1 MLGLALHNEL
11 EWWHSRGQNA
21 MLMLLRCW
29 PSSATCRWSSS
40 GWIIPGSTPLQTN
53 ETHSVVQI
61 QATLCIA
68 THARYLKSSPTWIGR
83 MHMHARSAAYC
94 ELHNN

>member
-61 QATLCIA
+61 QATLYS
-68 THARYLKSSPTWIGR
+68 HARQVSQKFTHVDRSHACMRGVRRMWYLT
-83 MHMHARSAAYC
+83 
-94 ELHNN
+94 